1 MSVTKQFR
9 GGTTVQH
16 ATFTGADREITVDTD
31 TKTLVVHDGT
41 TVGGHRVSLEGDLST
56 HTALINNPHAVTQ
69 AQVGLSNVDNTS
81 DANKPVSTLQQ
92 AAIDVNGADVIA
104 LKLLTG
110 TTSEERYDKINAS
123 LDIIYLDK
131 TSGKLDYVQ
140 YAGDD
145 DATIYYR
152 DVMIRDGATDLIRV
166 DHFYGTANLVTA
178 SGQTLMPRTAGEIDS
193 VTYIDV

>member
-31 TKTLVVHDGT
+31 TNTLVVHDGT
-41 TVGGHRVSLEGDLST
+41 TVGGNRLS
-56 HTALINNPHAVTQ
+56 
-69 AQVGLSNVDNTS
+69 S
-81 DANKPVSTLQQ
+81 D
-92 AAIDVNGADVIA
+92 ADVIA